1 MADTL
6 TTKTKTPP
14 SSSKTKQKKSK
25 IVTYRFSITP
35 TMSEMLDRLEKRF
48 VMLDRTEI
56 VKLSISKLI
65 ETEQLNNDIGFEEA
79 LAWVTDIKDEWRK

>member
-6 TTKTKTPP
+6 TTKTKTSP